1 MNEIEIYKDKDNQ
14 TQIEVKFEN
23 ETVWLSQSQLVE
35 LFESSKANVSEH
47 IKGIYKSG
55 ELDAHS
61 TVRKFRTVQ
70 KEGKRQITREIVHF
84 SLDTII
90 SLGYR
95 VNSKRGIEFR
105 QWATQRL
112 KDYLIKGYSLNE
124 KRLRQL
130 LQNMQ
135 QLEQAVKLIQQSGN
149 NETLQLQEAKGLLEI
164 LGNDTKSFVLLNQY
178 DSHSVHT
185 TKLSDNITYE
195 ITYDEAKTA
204 ITALKKQLLEK
215 KQATELFGNE
225 KDRSFN
231 SSLRSIVQTFG
242 GQYLY
247 PSIEEQAA
255 HLLYFV
261 I

>member
-47 IKGIYKSG
+47 IKSIYKSG

-105 QWATQRL
+105 QWAAQRL

-124 KRLRQL
+124 KRLTQL

-149 NETLQLQEAKGLLEI
+149 NETLQLHRDHRA
-164 LGNDTKSFVLLNQY
+164 
-178 DSHSVHT
+178 
-185 TKLSDNITYE
+185 
-195 ITYDEAKTA
+195 
-204 ITALKKQLLEK
+204 
-215 KQATELFGNE
+215 
-225 KDRSFN
+225 R
-231 SSLRSIVQTFG
+231 
-242 GQYLY
+242 
-247 PSIEEQAA
+247 
-255 HLLYFV
+255 
-261 I
+261 